1 MLVCL
6 PVILKI
12 TAAKIAVIGYQPA
25 FIEALVKEGFTIRVL
40 DLNIENIGTDNL
52 GVLIEDG
59 VKDYSDVVQ
68 WADIILCTGS
78 TLNGAI
84 ENFVGLDKEVYF
96 YGNTIAGPS
105 KVLGLRKICKEGIII
120 NRK

>member
-1 MLVCL
+1 M
-6 PVILKI
+6 
-12 TAAKIAVIGYQPA
+12 
-25 FIEALVKEGFTIRVL
+25 VKEGFTIRVL

-59 VKDYSDVVQ
+59 IKHYSDVVQ

-78 TLNGAI
+78 TIVNGTI

-105 KVLGLRKICKEGIII
+105 KILGLRRICK
-120 NRK
+120 NAL